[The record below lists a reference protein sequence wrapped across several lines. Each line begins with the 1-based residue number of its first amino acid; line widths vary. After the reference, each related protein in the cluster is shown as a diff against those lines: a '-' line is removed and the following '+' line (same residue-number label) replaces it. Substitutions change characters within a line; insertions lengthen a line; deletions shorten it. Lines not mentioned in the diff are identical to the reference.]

1 VPEDQNNETAS
12 TPTET
17 STSANK
23 KTVSGPGVRLTT
35 AREAR
40 HMGVEQVAA
49 QLRLDGN
56 VIRALEADD
65 YAALPSATFVKGY
78 LRSYGRMLGLDVEV
92 LVAEYQAV
100 AGAEEVQLRVP
111 EKPAADGS
119 SINKWFWLTVVVVAV
134 LLLAWYWS
142 KPGEQPVSTDTLTSS
157 NALISAPEALAEALP
172 AGEPLLASKVVAEEQ
187 DDTVGNDPVIEQLLL
202 GLQDPVPA
210 QADAAPEAVTTDS
223 GQDVEPAPVPADDAS
238 SSPAP
243 KSVSEVAA
251 ADLITITLIGQQDS
265 WVSIKDAREKRVFR
279 DLLKPGER
287 REISGAAPLLVH
299 LGFAP
304 GVKVIFAGQEYNHSR
319 WHKSNSTARFT
330 LPSQ

>member
-1 VPEDQNNETAS
+1 MPEDQINETAS

-17 STSANK
+17 STSAEK
-23 KTVSGPGVRLTT
+23 KTVRGPGARLTT

-78 LRSYGRMLGLDVEV
+78 LRSYGRMLALDVEV

-100 AGAEEVQLRVP
+100 AGAEEVELRVP

-157 NALISAPEALAEALP
+157 NALISAPETLDEDLP
-172 AGEPLLASKVVAEEQ
+172 ASEPLLASKVVAEEQ
-187 DDTVGNDPVIEQLLL
+187 DDAVGNDPVIEQLLL

-210 QADAAPEAVTTDS
+210 QADAAPEPVRNGGS
-223 GQDVEPAPVPADDAS
+223 QSIEPVPADNNPS
-238 SSPAP
+238 SSAQNP
-243 KSVSEVAA
+243 VSEVAA
-251 ADLITITLIGQQDS
+251 SDLITITLIGQQDS
-265 WVSIKDAREKRVFR
+265 WVSIKDGREKRVFR

-304 GVKVIFAGQEYNHSR
+304 GVKVLFAGQEYNHSP

-330 LPSQ
+330 LPSE